1 MSPRQCVVHIPRVK
15 EPGVSFTNRIR
26 NVVYTIEDFM
36 IRLAVAGIS
45 VLAGVEIALTRLEFE
60 YILYVRVSRYKEAIG
75 LGKYA

>member
-1 MSPRQCVVHIPRVK
+1 M
-15 EPGVSFTNRIR
+15 SFTNRIR